1 MKHILLHNNSNREIV
16 IAIDEIAIIKHSTLC
31 GSEVYVKSLG
41 KNELIKEKP
50 SEIYKIL
57 EDIETEG

>member
-1 MKHILLHNNSNREIV
+1 MQI
-16 IAIDEIAIIKHSTLC
+16 
-31 GSEVYVKSLG
+31 YVKSLG
-41 KNELIKEKP
+41 KNELNKEKP